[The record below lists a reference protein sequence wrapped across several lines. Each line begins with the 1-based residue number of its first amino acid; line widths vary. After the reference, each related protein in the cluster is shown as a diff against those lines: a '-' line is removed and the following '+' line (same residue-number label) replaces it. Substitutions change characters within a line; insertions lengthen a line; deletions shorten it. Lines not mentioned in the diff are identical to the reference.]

1 MQHIMGILTRVSLQ
15 DGEWKLE
22 AERLQ
27 RLLPT
32 AQNQPGALDERSLD
46 VENHQ
51 RTTGRHG
58 NQLEQRQPRRFA
70 TTRAAWRV
78 ATAAC
83 AACAH
88 PAPLIPVMPSQPEKF
103 PQLCSETD

>member
-1 MQHIMGILTRVSLQ
+1 MHLDDATQNTGDMRTGKQFMQHIMGILTRVSLQ

-70 TTRAAWRV
+70 TTRAAWHL
-78 ATAAC
+78 ATA
-83 AACAH
+83 
-88 PAPLIPVMPSQPEKF
+88 PAPLARIPRR
-103 PQLCSETD
+103 